1 MATGTTTMKDSSGSA
16 VPVLRREHPSPSPRR
31 LRQRRGWTQMQYES
45 IEASEKRIA
54 GCIYS
59 VDDFR

>member
-16 VPVLRREHPSPSPRR
+16 VPVLRREHPSPSPRKKR
-31 LRQRRGWTQMQYES
+31 SYVRKAGLSE
-45 IEASEKRIA
+45 SEKRIA

-59 VDDFR
+59 VEDFR